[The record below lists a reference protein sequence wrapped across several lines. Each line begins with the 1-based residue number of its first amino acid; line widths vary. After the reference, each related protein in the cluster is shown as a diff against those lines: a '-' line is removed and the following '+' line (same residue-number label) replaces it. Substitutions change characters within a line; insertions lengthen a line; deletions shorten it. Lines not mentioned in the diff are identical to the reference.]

1 MISNC
6 DILQKHWFATSETFL
21 HKFSNIPSVP
31 EKKYGVADILKVP
44 GPKFRKM
51 NFL

>member
-1 MISNC
+1 M
-6 DILQKHWFATSETFL
+6 EL
-21 HKFSNIPSVP
+21 HVFCVTGNYIHSAVS
-31 EKKYGVADILKVP
+31 DLKVP